1 MGDKISAADREKV
14 EAELAKLKKAM
25 ADNDMD
31 QIRRFMEDVRQ
42 ASYKM
47 SEELYKNVGSSGA
60 QGGGGQQSQGEAG
73 GPRRD
78 DDVIDA
84 DFRTMDN

>member
-1 MGDKISAADREKV
+1 
-14 EAELAKLKKAM
+14 
-25 ADNDMD
+25 
-31 QIRRFMEDVRQ
+31 
-42 ASYKM
+42 M